1 MKQKTL
7 MDKYTVFTFSIN
19 KDETSFQNIDEIVGF
34 LKNKITNDPIA
45 TFIAVFDHYKHTK
58 QLADF
63 EIASDIQ
70 ETKNIILCFGNK
82 IPNPEI
88 IAIRPRSI
96 AVVNSNDKF
105 VLSFMEAPNPYANK
119 TMQEW
124 IKAIVNK

>member
-1 MKQKTL
+1 MTQKTL

-19 KDETSFQNIDEIVGF
+19 KDETSFQNIDEIVDF

-45 TFIAVFDHYKHTK
+45 TFIAVFDHYEHTK
-58 QLADF
+58 QLDDF

-70 ETKNIILCFGNK
+70 EVKNIILCFGQK

-88 IAIRPRSI
+88 VAVRPRSI
-96 AVVNSNDKF
+96 AVVKFNDQF

-124 IKAIVNK
+124 IKAIANK